1 MLTTSARCVWHE
13 EMIPLTDLPA
23 ITAAPEDTTSEAL
36 SLARDVTAA
45 LAAGEADL
53 DTYTQTLRDL
63 RDGNC
68 SRCQQVRWEYEVP
81 RTEGGAIRLCHDC
94 FWKSGIF
101 DALVLRVESG
111 EVVQFDYGLLMHEL
125 IRAFRDRH
133 QSIEY
138 AEAGLAL
145 TVMWSPIE
153 QQCKEIES
161 VPGHPPTRCDEK
173 TTERVCPRCGAQ
185 LWDAEAAWA
194 DLVVRAKERQ
204 TTETGDE

>member
-1 MLTTSARCVWHE
+1 MS
-13 EMIPLTDLPA
+13 DLPA

-53 DTYTQTLRDL
+53 DTYTQVIRGLRDS
-63 RDGNC
+63 DC

-81 RTEGGAIRLCHDC
+81 NGQGAIRLCHDC
-94 FWKSGIF
+94 FWTGGDY
-101 DALVLRVESG
+101 DAKVLRVESG
-111 EVVQFDYGLLMHEL
+111 EVIRYDYGLLMHEL

-133 QSIEY
+133 QSFEY

-153 QQCKEIES
+153 QQCKAIES